1 MSQNGGCFESPNYP
15 NNYGNNMS
23 CTIDITKE
31 AYLVAFDFNVRYDD
45 ELRLHYF
52 YSDGYSNS
60 WYETYSGTYGPR
72 GHWVGRS
79 PSGYRQITWSSDG
92 SQTESGFK
100 ICAVEE
106 GADEDEIRPL
116 SP

>member
-15 NNYGNNMS
+15 NNYGNNMN
-23 CTIDITKE
+23 CAINITQE
-31 AYLVAFDFNVRYDD
+31 AFLFASDFNVRYDD
-45 ELRLHYF
+45 KLRLHYF

-60 WYETYSGTYGPR
+60 YSSYSGTYGPR
-72 GHWVGRS
+72 GHWVGQS
-79 PSGYRQITWSSDG
+79 PSWQITWSSDG
-92 SQTESGFK
+92 GETRSGFK